1 MYSHLNRYKKKRKV
15 PRKSLLL
22 TMFVMTVLAVLLI
35 KILVAFP
42 VVQAT
47 TDIRNATIAN
57 NVAIPWPAYGQSAV
71 GVKGYGV
78 IGMVDFSILLYY
90 WKQAAPKANPYVD
103 LNNDGVVNTA
113 DFSIMLAQW
122 GTTGK
127 AL

>member
-78 IGMVDFSILLYY
+78 IASSPNQTAKPMASVA
-90 WKQAAPKANPYVD
+90 K
-103 LNNDGVVNTA
+103 VVTA
-113 DFSIMLAQW
+113 LAVLEQ
-122 GTTGK
+122 K
-127 AL
+127 PLQPSE